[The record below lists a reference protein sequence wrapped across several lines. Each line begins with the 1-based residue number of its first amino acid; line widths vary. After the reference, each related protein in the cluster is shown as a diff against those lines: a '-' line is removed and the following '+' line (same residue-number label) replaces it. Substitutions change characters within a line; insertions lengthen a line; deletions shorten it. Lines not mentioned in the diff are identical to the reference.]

1 MNINQ
6 RHLLEQLHFL
16 RARREDMRRQ
26 LAGFERRF
34 SATERAIAAFECARL
49 GQPDPGPEIEEM
61 EREHRARYSVAASG
75 LRRSLSEL
83 NSKIHSILAELI
95 SGSRHDRLDA
105 DSKPAE
111 ERLMRAPHDE
121 WWETQGKPCLESMF
135 GD

>member
-61 EREHRARYSVAASG
+61 EREHCARYSVAASG

-111 ERLMRAPHDE
+111 ERLMRTPHDE